1 MRTNLH
7 THIIGSCISSFVQ
20 YSLVISL
27 AVGPLANPSVRAQEK
42 HSGSAPAMP
51 KLANDDASAAL
62 TDVRLGS
69 ARGKSGDGRSDQA
82 RSNFH
87 QGLRK
92 RDELN
97 GVPSLADHVMEF
109 AKPQRLYPVST
120 LFDAQSSGA
129 NVGAAVTAE
138 QDPERPIV
146 SPPPPGIGSGGSG
159 PDGSFNVE
167 PPQRL
172 QGPPPGVRS
181 SSEVLNEGH
190 IAPKIP
196 DPKPSTRGYCWP
208 GDPACRK
215 RPAQPTMP
223 AANPTPPPRPQR
235 GAAAR
240 RDVLVASNS
249 PYVDK
254 LLRAVAPYLI
264 PSWDFSTQALMPEG
278 SHHAG
283 SAAQPYAV
291 TSSPRETIKSSSV
304 SYLSADCT
312 SAVGIADGAQLTV
325 YIYVDNIQV
334 GTYSVDWDGYF
345 TYEISAYV
353 NDANSHTVSAWY
365 YDLGW
370 NWVTAGSMSVS
381 GCSPNYDF
389 ANPRL
394 TPLNDTGDPGV
405 NPASQNINWSI
416 PLVGLPGRGL
426 DLNLS
431 LTYNSLVWTTSADGA
446 AIMYDADH
454 GFPSPGF
461 RLRFPIIQPQFFN
474 SQVGVTSYMLVTST
488 GARIE
493 LRQVSGN
500 TYESADSSYTKMV
513 DEGVGGAT
521 VWLKDGTQMTFS
533 PSVNDEMRCTKIKDR
548 NGNFISVTY
557 TAQGNI
563 DVVTDT
569 LGRQIVFSYD
579 TNQRLVTITQS
590 RTGMDSTLLTFG
602 YENVSFTPSFPGL
615 NVIGP
620 GTSTIPVLTQVGFAN
635 GSRYNFEYTTFGQV
649 NKIRRHEAD
658 NRLLSYVRY
667 NLGTGPQ
674 SDCPRFSE
682 ERVWA
687 EYWNDGLEA
696 LTTYSG
702 NVTSGQSQVT
712 TPDNVI
718 HKQFYHTTGWRS
730 GLVQKTETWF
740 GGVQT
745 KRTEMDWT
753 QDNEALTY
761 QVNPR
766 PSEIRVFDEA
776 GNQRKTTIAYTSFGL
791 PSNVREYSGAS
802 VVRRRETQYRFD
814 AAFVDRHIL
823 GVVWLE
829 LLYQGDNTLMS
840 KLNYHH
846 DWTDADSWNGQ
857 TPSTGHDNTNYG
869 SSFTLG
875 RANVT
880 GIRRYN
886 LAAPDDDN
894 QAVWVQRFGYNAAGS
909 PFKLKD
915 AANHSVSISYTDSF
929 SDNINRGTLAH
940 ATSVTDA
947 DNFVSSFKYQYD
959 IGALTRAQDPKGAVE
974 TREYDNIGRMQR
986 VTNQFTTGYVR
997 WEYAL
1002 AGEVKTFTK
1011 VDASQPETVSVQY
1024 TDGAGR
1030 VRAVISNLPNSV
1042 GQWRASRWSYD
1053 IMGRLKEQTNP
1064 TEVTQA
1070 WQPTGDDAAGWVM
1083 SEQTYDWQG
1092 RPRITINQDGSTREL
1107 TYTGCGCAGG
1117 DVVTLRDERGRRR
1130 QLTNDVLGRLV
1141 KVEELN
1147 WNTSV
1152 YATTNYTYNARNQIT
1167 QTNQA
1172 GQLRTFT
1179 YDNHGRLLTRTTPE
1193 QGPTTYGYNADD
1205 TVQTITDARNAVM
1218 TFSYN
1223 QRKLATG
1230 ITFTAPSGVAA
1241 TPNVTFGYDAAG
1253 NRTSMSSSE
1262 STVTYAYDT
1271 ASRLTSEARSFSGLA
1286 GSFTLSYAYNQL
1298 DQLTEITR
1306 PGNVKVGY
1314 TYNQAGE
1321 MTGVTGQGYAGVTSY
1336 ASGMKYRAF
1345 GGLKQ
1350 MNYANGRTL
1359 SLSYNNRMFL
1369 TQWSIPNVMRW
1380 NYAYHYFNEN
1390 TGRVVYA
1397 QNLDDATLD
1406 RSYDY
1411 DHVGRPTHFTSGSNA
1426 RHHTGQ
1432 GGTPLND
1439 GPYSQGY
1446 SFDVWGNRTYIEG
1459 WGGIGRTETVS
1470 YTNNGRNGFGYD
1482 SAGNL
1487 TNDLGQTFTYD
1498 ATAQQATASY
1508 SGYLLQQTYDGDRMR
1523 VKKVENGTPTYYL
1536 RSSVLGGQIMAELNG
1551 AGSVT
1556 RGFVYLGDQMLAVQ
1570 QNNEVSWVHQDPL
1583 VKSKRVTNAA
1593 GTVISTVELDPWG
1606 GDTNRSSNEGFQ
1618 PRRFT
1623 TYDRDG
1629 NGSDEAMHRRYNRW
1643 HARFDQ
1649 PDPYAGSYDLTNPQS
1664 FNRYSYVQNDP
1675 VNFVDPS
1682 GLFTN
1687 CGQPGLPPCEEEKPR
1702 RNPGDDLPSAGGSPP
1717 FFPVDPPQPEGP
1729 PIADPPPQNPMA
1741 HFDMETFNRCVQ
1753 DLFGVSMAPT
1763 SDGKSVGLKPLT
1775 DGIGSYTGFSLATHS
1790 KFTVFTD
1797 GRSKNSKELA
1807 IEGGAKPGAT
1817 ALGLTVNH
1825 APYLNWIASDYVK
1838 NPSIPYIFNLANQVH
1853 ETGNSIAQVIAQKF
1867 KGFVKPRPNNP
1878 TPFEGDIDAGAA
1890 LEECVFGG
1898 AVLPD
1903 GTVRR

>member
-1 MRTNLH
+1 MRTIQ
-7 THIIGSCISSFVQ
+7 THIIRACTSSLVQ

-27 AVGPLANPSVRAQEK
+27 AVGPLGNPAVRAQQNR
-42 HSGSAPAMP
+42 SGSAPAMSKNSDGNP
-51 KLANDDASAAL
+51 SAASA
-62 TDVRLGS
+62 DERLRSPGGK
-69 ARGKSGDGRSDQA
+69 RGEGRSAQ
-82 RSNFH
+82 SNFD
-87 QGLRK
+87 QGLGK
-92 RDELN
+92 RDGLT
-97 GVPSLADHVMEF
+97 GVLSLAEHVMGF
-109 AKPQRLYPVST
+109 AKPERFDPVST
-120 LFDAQSSGA
+120 LFHKESSGA
-129 NVGAAVTAE
+129 TLNAD
-138 QDPERPIV
+138 QDPEKPLL

-167 PPQRL
+167 PQERL
-172 QGPPPGVRS
+172 QGPPAGVRS
-181 SSEVLNEGH
+181 TSEVLNEAP
-190 IAPKIP
+190 IAPTIP
-196 DPKPSTRGYCWP
+196 DPIPSTQGYCWP

-215 RPAQPTMP
+215 RPAQPRP
-223 AANPTPPPRPQR
+223 PVANPTPPPRPQT
-235 GAAAR
+235 GVAAR
-240 RDVLVASNS
+240 RDLLVASNS
-249 PYVDK
+249 PYVEK
-254 LLRAVAPYLI
+254 LLRAVAPYVS
-264 PSWDFSTQALMPEG
+264 PWWDFTSRALVTK
-278 SHHAG
+278 HHAA
-283 SAAQPYAV
+283 SASQPFAV
-291 TSSPRETIKSSSV
+291 TSSSETIKSSSV
-304 SYLSADCT
+304 SYLWADCT
-312 SAVGIADGAQLTV
+312 SAEGIADGAQLAV
-325 YIYVDNIQV
+325 YIYVDNMEV
-334 GTYSVDWDGYF
+334 GTYWADWDGYF
-345 TYEISAYV
+345 IYDIAAYV
-353 NDANSHTVSAWY
+353 NDGNSHTVSAWY
-365 YDLGW
+365 YDWGW
-370 NWVTAGSMSVS
+370 NWVTAGSMLVS

-389 ANPRL
+389 DSPRL
-394 TPLNDTGDPGV
+394 DPRNDTGSSGV
-405 NPASQNINWSI
+405 NPGSQNINWSI

-426 DLNLS
+426 DLNLL
-431 LTYNSLVWTTSADGA
+431 LTYNSLAWTKSGDGA
-446 AIMYDADH
+446 AIMFDADH

-461 RLRFPIIQPQFFN
+461 RLRFPIMQPQFFN

-488 GARIE
+488 GGRVE
-493 LRQVSGN
+493 LRQVTAN
-500 TYESADSSYTKMV
+500 TYESADSSYIKML
-513 DEGVGGAT
+513 DHGGGNAT
-521 VWLKDGTQMTFS
+521 VYLKDGTQMSFS
-533 PSVNDEMRCTKIKDR
+533 PSVNSEMRCTKIKDR

-563 DVVTDT
+563 NVVTDT
-569 LGRQIVFSYD
+569 LGRQIVFNYD
-579 TNQRLVTITQS
+579 ANQRPVTITQS
-590 RTGMDSTLLTFG
+590 RTGMNTTLLTFG
-602 YENVSFTPSFPGL
+602 YDNVSFNPSFPGL
-615 NVIGP
+615 NIIGP
-620 GTSTIPVLTQVGFAN
+620 GTSTIPVLTQVGFPD

-667 NLGTGPQ
+667 NLGTGAQ

-745 KRTEMDWT
+745 KRNETDWM
-753 QDNEALTY
+753 QDNETFTY

-776 GNQRKTTIAYTSFGL
+776 GNQRKVTIAYTSFGL
-791 PSNVREYSGAS
+791 PSNVREYSGS
-802 VVRRRETQYRFD
+802 TVVRRRETQYRFD

-823 GVVWLE
+823 GVVWME
-829 LLYQGDNTLMS
+829 LVYQGESTLMS

-846 DWTDADSWNGQ
+846 DWTDADAWNGQ

-886 LAAPDDDN
+886 LAAPNDDN
-894 QAVWVQRFGYNAAGS
+894 QAVWVQRFGYNAAGL

-915 AANHSVSISYTDSF
+915 AASHRVSISYTDSF

-947 DNFVSSFKYQYD
+947 DNFVSTFKYHYD
-959 IGALTRAQDPKGAVE
+959 IGALTRVQDPKAAVE
-974 TREYDNIGRMQR
+974 TREYDNIGRLQR
-986 VTNQFTTGYVR
+986 ITNQFTSGYVR
-997 WEYAL
+997 WEYPL

-1011 VDASQPETVSVQY
+1011 VDASQAETVSVQY

-1030 VRAVISNLPNSV
+1030 VRTVISNLPGSV
-1042 GQWRASRWSYD
+1042 GQWRASRWGYD

-1070 WQPTGDDAAGWVM
+1070 WQPTGDDAAGWVV
-1083 SEQTYDWQG
+1083 SQQTYDWQG
-1092 RPRITINQDGSTREL
+1092 RPRITTNQDGSTREL

-1130 QLTNDVLGRLV
+1130 RLTNDVLGRLV

-1152 YATTNYTYNARNQIT
+1152 YATTNYTYNARNELT

-1193 QGPTTYGYNADD
+1193 QGTTTYGYNADD

-1223 QRKLATG
+1223 QRKLVTG
-1230 ITFTAPSGVAA
+1230 ITFTVPSGVAA
-1241 TPNVTFGYDAAG
+1241 TPNVTFNYDAAG

-1271 ASRLTSEARSFSGLA
+1271 ASRLTSEARTFSGLA

-1298 DQLTEITR
+1298 DQLTEITH

-1336 ASGMKYRAF
+1336 ASGLKYRAF

-1369 TQWSIPNVMRW
+1369 TQWSIPTVMRW
-1380 NYAYHYFNEN
+1380 NYAYQYFNEN
-1390 TGRVVYA
+1390 SGRLVYA

-1439 GPYSQGY
+1439 GPYSQSY
-1446 SFDVWGNRTYIEG
+1446 AFDVWGNRTYIEG

-1470 YTNNGRNGFGYD
+1470 YTNNRRNGFSYD
-1482 SAGNL
+1482 AAGNV

-1498 ATAQQATASY
+1498 ATGQQATASY
-1508 SGYLLQQTYDGDRMR
+1508 SGYLLQQTYDGDRLR
-1523 VKKVENGTPTYYL
+1523 VKKVENGATTYYL
-1536 RSSVLGGQIMAELNG
+1536 RSSLLGGQIVAELNG

-1556 RGFVYLGDQMLAVQ
+1556 RGFVYLGGQLLAVQ
-1570 QNNEVSWVHQDPL
+1570 QNNQVSWVHQDPV

-1593 GTVISTVELDPWG
+1593 GSVVSTIELDPWG

-1643 HARFDQ
+1643 HSRFDQ
-1649 PDPYAGSYDLTNPQS
+1649 PDPYGGSYDLTDPQS
-1664 FNRYSYVQNDP
+1664 FNRYSYTQNDP
-1675 VNFVDPS
+1675 VNFVDPL
-1682 GLFTN
+1682 GLDRF
-1687 CGQPGLPPCEEEKPR
+1687 
-1702 RNPGDDLPSAGGSPP
+1702 DDHL
-1717 FFPVDPPQPEGP
+1717 GP
-1729 PIADPPPQNPMA
+1729 PPPVPTLMPYGGTIVTNTRAPYPPGGGA
-1741 HFDMETFNRCVQ
+1741 
-1753 DLFGVSMAPT
+1753 GVSSGPIEIETPSTPT
-1763 SDGKSVGLKPLT
+1763 EAEPVPQKT
-1775 DGIGSYTGFSLATHS
+1775 D
-1790 KFTVFTD
+1790 
-1797 GRSKNSKELA
+1797 
-1807 IEGGAKPGAT
+1807 
-1817 ALGLTVNH
+1817 
-1825 APYLNWIASDYVK
+1825 
-1838 NPSIPYIFNLANQVH
+1838 
-1853 ETGNSIAQVIAQKF
+1853 
-1867 KGFVKPRPNNP
+1867 
-1878 TPFEGDIDAGAA
+1878 
-1890 LEECVFGG
+1890 LEERQRAYDINFSKILDDQYACFDQADTEKEQQFNERIGASVTERVKKVYKGVIPSVDSLGSGAIGAIANGLSERSLG
-1898 AVLPD
+1898 AVLRGFGAGVGFRVVWKVWRNSIPLFVEWAKID
-1903 GTVRR
+1903 KDWIKARIACTSETSRRLANLGPRPK